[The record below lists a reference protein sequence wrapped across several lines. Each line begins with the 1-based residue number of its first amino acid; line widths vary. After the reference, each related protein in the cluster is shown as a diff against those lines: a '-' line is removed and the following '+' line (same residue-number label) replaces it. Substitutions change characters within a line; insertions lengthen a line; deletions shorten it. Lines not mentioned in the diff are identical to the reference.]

1 MAVESPD
8 ELEAFFDVEEFG
20 VVAMFTWDDQQRT
33 VAGLFDD
40 PAITIAPVG
49 LPTSRESSVMSGV
62 GDMTSV
68 QPRFICPT
76 HKVAGIP
83 KRASLSIDG
92 QDYTVSDRRAEGGLT
107 HYFLHM
113 Y

>member
-1 MAVESPD
+1 MAVESPQ
-8 ELEAFFDVEEFG
+8 ELEGFFDVEEFG
-20 VVAMFTWDDQQRT
+20 VVALFAWDDQQRE

-40 PAITIAPVG
+40 PAISIAPGG
-49 LPTSRESSVMSGV
+49 LPTSNESSVMSGV
-62 GDMTSV
+62 TDITSV

-83 KRASLSIDG
+83 KRASLAIDG
-92 QDYTVSDRRAEGGLT
+92 QDYTVSDRKSEGGLT
-107 HYFLHM
+107 HYFLHL